1 MLNPTKNIALEPAWQ
16 KIYFIGRVLVFIF
29 FLLIVLYFAKNTF
42 FPQEELTF
50 DFKNPKSSKNELGY
64 ENISPDEKIID
75 MYSRKKISAI
85 EFEITTNKNHPD
97 LLNDTVEL
105 RRTFIAFAYPT
116 SSQPAIFS
124 DGMLIR
130 NSGNFFLISNEK
142 TRKFS
147 SPKILETLGYSQDN
161 FQEASNE
168 EISCVAKGEDII
180 ETENYPENAL
190 FLINGNYYKLIANS
204 LRPFVSE
211 KAFLSNFEKNQA
223 LVKDE
228 SFLQKYLVDY
238 DNPLGFSNG
247 TLLSFDIGV
256 FLVEEGKVVPFN
268 NPETFLALGYSWDD
282 IIPANEEEIGL
293 YQRDK
298 VFSISRP
305 HPSGTVFFTQDT
317 NKYYLVSGQNKQEI
331 KGENILK
338 THLKRK
344 PILVKEDDIKFS
356 NACYLKKHL
365 WPFNS
370 YGCKILTTDLIDN
383 FGKDYQFKINS
394 PSISDISAANI
405 ITYQEINWP
414 NMRDVLSDIKQRLL
428 GNYGYEETL

>member
-1 MLNPTKNIALEPAWQ
+1 MFNPTKNIVLEPSWK
-16 KIYFIGRVLVFIF
+16 KIYLIARILVFIC
-29 FLLIVLYFAKNTF
+29 FLLTILYFAKNTF

-75 MYSRKKISAI
+75 MYSRKKISTI
-85 EFEITTNKNHPD
+85 EFEITTENNHPD

-105 RRTFIAFAYPT
+105 RRTFIAFSYPT
-116 SSQPAIFS
+116 SSQPAIFL
-124 DGMLIR
+124 DGMLIK
-130 NSGNFFLISNEK
+130 NSGNFFLISSEK
-142 TRKFS
+142 TRRFS
-147 SPKILETLGYSQDN
+147 SPKVLETLGYSQDN

-168 EISCVAKGEDII
+168 EIGYIEKGDDIV
-180 ETENYPENAL
+180 ETENYPENTL
-190 FLINGNYYKLIANS
+190 FVINENYYKLIANS

-211 KAFLSNFEKNQA
+211 KAFLSSFEKNQA
-223 LVKDE
+223 LIKDE
-228 SFLQKYLVDY
+228 SFLQKYSVDY

-268 NPETFLALGYSWDD
+268 NPETFLALGYNWDD

-305 HPSGTVFFTQDT
+305 HPSGTIFFTQDT
-317 NKYYLVSGQNKQEI
+317 NKYYLISGQNKKEI
-331 KGENILK
+331 AGENILK
-338 THLKRK
+338 TYLKRK

-428 GNYGYEETL
+428 GNYGYGETR